1 MTDNAFVN
9 KDSKRLKVVV
19 GVNTL
24 TAVDQAVYSNHCQ
37 FWYRLGRSM
46 QDFDFMLINP
56 RRMSIDNMRNTAAKI
71 AIENNA
77 DYLLFIDDDVLV
89 PLDTLPRLLAANA
102 DIAAG
107 WTLIRGYPFKNMFF
121 RFADETKTNLENYPD
136 DSFKYDDNGNIP
148 CDAVGFSCALIKVDL
163 LKKIEVPYF
172 VTGPYN
178 TEDIYFCLKARSVY
192 SETSIVV
199 DPRVLTSHN
208 IGAEYLDPLGR
219 AAYKEYFEKME
230 PQAKEMVEKPQKF
243 EKKHDEPSDGPT
255 YEDVLAKA
263 VFGK

>member
-1 MTDNAFVN
+1 MTENAFVD
-9 KDSKRLKVVV
+9 KTSKRIKIIV

-71 AIENNA
+71 AIESNA

-89 PLDTLPRLLAANA
+89 PLDALSRLLAANA

-121 RFADETKTNLENYPD
+121 RYTDETKTNLENYPD
-136 DSFKYDDNGNIP
+136 SAFVYDEFGNIP
-148 CDAVGFSCALIKVDL
+148 CDAVGFSCVLIKVDL
-163 LKKIEVPYF
+163 LKKIQVPYF

-178 TEDIYFCLKARSVY
+178 TEDIYFCLKARLV
-192 SETSIVV
+192 EPDLKIVV
-199 DPRVLTSHN
+199 DPRILTSHN
-208 IGAEYLDPLGR
+208 LGAEYLDPLSR
-219 AAYKEYFEKME
+219 AAYKEYFEKVE
-230 PQAKEMVEKPQKF
+230 PQAKELSEKPQPY